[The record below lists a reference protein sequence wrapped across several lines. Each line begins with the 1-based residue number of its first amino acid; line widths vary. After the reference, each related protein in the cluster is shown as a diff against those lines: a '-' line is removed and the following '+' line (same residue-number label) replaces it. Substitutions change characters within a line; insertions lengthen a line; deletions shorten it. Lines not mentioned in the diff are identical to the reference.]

1 MSSVV
6 ISGDTSGSI
15 TLSAPAVSGSSV
27 LTLPVATDT
36 LAGIAATQ
44 TLTNKTL
51 TSPIISSISNT
62 GTLTLPTSTDTLVGR
77 ATTDT
82 LTNKSIVAT
91 QLTGTIAAARLPAGS
106 VLQVVSASI
115 GSQTTSTSTTYAD
128 TGLTASITPSSAS
141 NKILVL
147 VSQGIN
153 AVGAAA
159 VGYGNQTNAGVQ
171 LLRGATVLIVPGSD
185 SGGKYSM
192 GVAATGTLA
201 LWAIVGMN
209 YLDSPATT
217 SSTTYKTQ
225 FAKGTSGMGAVYAND
240 GAGGSF
246 ITLMEIAG

>member
-1 MSSVV
+1 MSSIVV
-6 ISGDTSGSI
+6 SGDTSGSV

-27 LTLPVATDT
+27 LTLP
-36 LAGIAATQ
+36 AA
-44 TLTNKTL
+44 
-51 TSPIISSISNT
+51 
-62 GTLTLPTSTDTLVGR
+62 TDTLVGR

-91 QLTGTIAAARLPAGS
+91 QLTGTVATDRLPAGT
-106 VLQVVSASI
+106 VLQVVTV
-115 GSQTTSTSTTYAD
+115 GYGTQTTSTSTTYAD
-128 TGLTASITPSSAS
+128 TGLSASITPSSAS

-153 AVGAAA
+153 AIGGDS
-159 VGYGNQTNAGVQ
+159 VGYGYQVDAGVQ
-171 LLRGATVLIVPGSD
+171 LLRGATVLITPTSD
-185 SGGKYSM
+185 AGGKYSAGIGT
-192 GVAATGTLA
+192 GVAPASGNIV

-225 FAKGTSGMGAVYAND
+225 FAKGTSGMGTIYAND
-240 GAGGSF
+240 GAGGSY